1 MDWNNSEKVKQQLI
15 DAALRNP
22 EVGLGDQDLTERPS
36 SKSEMLPGST
46 SPIEGLQQDI
56 STAELAKKIE
66 KTIDEFIRPALQMDG
81 GDIEIVK
88 IKGPQVYCRLKG
100 MCAGCAGASFTLKMM
115 VERTLQ
121 DQVDERIE
129 IVAI

>member
-1 MDWNNSEKVKQQLI
+1 MDWNDSEKSKQQLI
-15 DAALRNP
+15 DAALGKP
-22 EVGLGDQDLTERPS
+22 GGGLGDQDLTERPP
-36 SKSEMLPGST
+36 SKSEMLPVST
-46 SPIEGLQQDI
+46 SLVEDLQQDL
-56 STAELAKKIE
+56 STDQLAKKIE
-66 KTIDEFIRPALQMDG
+66 RTIDEFIRPALQMDG

-88 IKGPQVYCRLKG
+88 IKGAQVYCRLKG